1 MKPLV
6 VFYSRTGTTKKVAET
21 ISSILK
27 CDVEEVF
34 DTKNRAGVL
43 GWLRS
48 GRDAGSKKLT
58 AIDKAKKIQTLHRIF
73 QTSRVLLDS
82 FTDKSRSFRFFYF

>member
-1 MKPLV
+1 VKPLV

-21 ISSILK
+21 ISNILK

-48 GRDAGSKKLT
+48 GRDAGSKKPT
-58 AIDKAKKIQTLHRIF
+58 AIEKAKKNPDLTKDL
-73 QTSRVLLDS
+73 S
-82 FTDKSRSFRFFYF
+82 DKSRSFRFFYF